1 VYSAW
6 LWAAQKEA
14 QKGKGSAMKRICITF
29 TTLAALLAAANAETF
44 TGVITDTMCGA
55 KHAMMRDTP
64 DDQCVK
70 MCAKGQYAYALF
82 DGANVLKLSDQKT
95 PAKFAAQKV
104 EVTGILNE
112 KTKTIKVSSIQPVE
126 GK

>member
-1 VYSAW
+1 MNRFG
-6 LWAAQKEA
+6 LTLMFAA
-14 QKGKGSAMKRICITF
+14 
-29 TTLAALLAAANAETF
+29 LAAAAQADTF

-55 KHAMMRDTP
+55 KHEMMKNQP

-70 MCAKGQYAYALF
+70 MCTKGESAYALF
-82 DGANVLKLSDQKT
+82 DGKHVIKLSDQKT

-104 EVTGILNE
+104 KVTGTLDS
-112 KTKTIKVSSIQPVE
+112 KTNTIKVTSIEPA